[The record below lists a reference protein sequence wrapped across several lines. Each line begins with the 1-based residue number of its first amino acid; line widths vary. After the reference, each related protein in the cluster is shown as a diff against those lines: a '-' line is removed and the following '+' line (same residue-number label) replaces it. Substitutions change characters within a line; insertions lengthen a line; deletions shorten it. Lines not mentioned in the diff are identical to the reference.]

1 MLTWRRIRPPAA
13 GNQSERLFQPKG
25 RIDEYSASPCES
37 SIMATRP
44 DFLGLEA
51 FVAVAERG
59 SFRLAAAHLG
69 ITQTALS
76 HRMRK
81 LESYLGVSLL
91 HRTTRRVSITPSGL
105 SLLPRAKALIEDA
118 QRTFAD
124 LSVEAAVRQ
133 ERVAI
138 GCLPTLAIHF
148 LPQVLTQFAVD
159 NPDIQVR
166 IFDNSASEIAERV
179 QKGDAEFGLTILA
192 TNRWDLDIKPL
203 VREPYV
209 LVCHAEHQLAKRRS
223 VSWRQLAGEN
233 LIRISTQTGNRILI
247 DDALGALGET
257 LRWRSEV
264 QHVTTAVALVSA
276 GIGMTV
282 VPRGTIDA
290 VRPGNLACVPLRNP
304 GITRTLG
311 VVTRHGVPLS
321 PVARRLLALIERQIA
336 LVMRRKLAD

>member
-1 MLTWRRIRPPAA
+1 MNILHACAR
-13 GNQSERLFQPKG
+13 GL
-25 RIDEYSASPCES
+25 
-37 SIMATRP
+37 IMATRP

-59 SFRLAAAHLG
+59 NFHTAAAHLG
-69 ITQTALS
+69 VTQTALS

-91 HRTTRRVSITPSGL
+91 HRTTRRVSLTPSGL
-105 SLLPRAKALIEDA
+105 SLLPRARALIEEA
-118 QRTFAD
+118 RQTFAV
-124 LSVEAAVRQ
+124 LSSEAAVRQ
-133 ERVAI
+133 SRVAI

-148 LPQVLTQFAVD
+148 LPRVLEQFAAD
-159 NPDIQVR
+159 NRDIQVR

-179 QKGDAEFGLTILA
+179 QKGDAEFGLTILG
-192 TNRWDLDIKPL
+192 TNRWDLDTKPL

-209 LVCHAEHQLAKRRS
+209 LVCQADHQLAKRNS

-233 LIRISTQTGNRILI
+233 LIRISTQTGNRVLI

-257 LRWRSEV
+257 LRWHSEV
-264 QHVTTAVALVSA
+264 QHVATAVALVSA
-276 GIGMTV
+276 GVGMTV

-290 VRPGNLACVPLRNP
+290 VRLGNLVCVPLRNP

-311 VVTRHGVPLS
+311 IVTRHGVPLS
-321 PVARRLLALIERQIA
+321 PVARRLLSLIEREIA
-336 LVMRRKLAD
+336 VVRRRGFAAKRH